1 MLQTLQILQVIL
13 FSIPVLAL
21 LAIGILILSRSVSI
35 IDQRIFLV
43 VFIPLLLANT
53 LAIIEGDALRLD
65 WRAWLILI
73 TDLVLIT
80 GAVWLLHGFQ
90 VYGLKAE
97 TVETV
102 LAEAFRQQGFTCRT
116 SNTEKRDLWGR
127 TREACLLT
135 VENADMRHQ
144 VWITARFNEVFI
156 RAEQR
161 SSGKILRPA
170 LPALQGEKVPYEL
183 KAHAVGIL
191 YIILALVFALLTWI
205 FFFEPRFILIE

>member
-1 MLQTLQILQVIL
+1 M

-53 LAIIEGDALRLD
+53 LAILEGDGLRLD

-73 TDLVLIT
+73 ADLVLIPS
-80 GAVWLLHGFQ
+80 ALWLLHGFQ
-90 VYGLKAE
+90 IYGLKAE
-97 TVETV
+97 SVETI
-102 LAEAFRQQGFTCRT
+102 LTDTFRQQGFTVTT
-116 SNTEKRDLWGR
+116 STTEKRDLFGR
-127 TREACLLT
+127 TRDACLLT
-135 VENADMRHQ
+135 VENGDMRHQ
-144 VWITARFNEVFI
+144 VSITERFNEVFV

-161 SSGKILRPA
+161 ASGMILRPA
-170 LPALQGEKVPYEL
+170 LSALQCEKGPYEF

-191 YIILALVFALLTWI
+191 YIILALVFTLITWI